1 MFIKHSG
8 EGGVTV
14 LVVYEDGIKREMDRL
29 KASLAIEF
37 EIKDLG
43 PLKYFLG
50 NEVTRSKKDSGLS
63 KKVHPRPSKGDK
75 DEWVQAD
82 KHTN

>member
-1 MFIKHSG
+1 
-8 EGGVTV
+8 
-14 LVVYEDGIKREMDRL
+14 MDRL

-43 PLKYFLG
+43 PLKYFLR
-50 NEVTRSKKDSGLS
+50 NEVAWSKKDSGLS

-75 DEWVQAD
+75 DE
-82 KHTN
+82 